1 MIQLTTPLT
10 KDVVSTLSAGDEVL
24 ITGTVYTARDAA
36 HMKMIEQLERT
47 GDLPFPIKDSI
58 IYYVGPAPAK
68 EGQVIGSCGPTTS
81 YRMDSFTPRL
91 LQEGLSGMIG
101 KGNRDDGVIQAM
113 QQYQG
118 VYFGAVGGAA
128 ALLAKCVKSV
138 EIIDYPEL
146 GPEAVRALEVE
157 NFPAIVVIDAE
168 GKNLYEIARKKYKK

>member
-10 KDVVSTLSAGDEVL
+10 KDVVSTLTAGDEVQ

-47 GDLPFPIKDSI
+47 GSLPFPMKDSI

-101 KGNRDDGVIQAM
+101 KGDRDDGVIQAM

-128 ALLAKCVKSV
+128 ALLSL
-138 EIIDYPEL
+138 IHI
-146 GPEAVRALEVE
+146 
-157 NFPAIVVIDAE
+157 
-168 GKNLYEIARKKYKK
+168 